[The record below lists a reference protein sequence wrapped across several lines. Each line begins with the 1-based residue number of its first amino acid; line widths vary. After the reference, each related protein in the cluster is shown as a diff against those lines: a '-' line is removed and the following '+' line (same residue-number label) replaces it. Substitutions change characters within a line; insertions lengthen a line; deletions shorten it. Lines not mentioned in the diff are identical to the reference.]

1 MLEMA
6 VIIAVLV
13 GLGQLMKGLGV
24 PAKYVPLIN
33 VILGIAIGLLG
44 GAGADLTI
52 LEQVLGGAII
62 GLSASGLY
70 DQKKI
75 TRK

>member
-6 VIIAVLV
+6 VVIAVLV
-13 GLGQLMKGLGV
+13 GLGQVMKALGV
-24 PAKYVPLIN
+24 PAKYLPAIN
-33 VILGIAIGLLG
+33 VILGIAIGLIG
-44 GAGADLTI
+44 GAGADLTL
-52 LEQVLGGAII
+52 LEQVLGGAVI

-75 TRK
+75 KE